1 MSTPDQTIHCR
12 LSGKYQI
19 RFVRDC
25 QKTYPTM
32 KYLKNQKQNMKKHY
46 QKVDIQQSYHI
57 PTIHLTIT
65 TQATGTVIPQLQCNL
80 VQPAIQYECE
90 KQYWEKL
97 LTTYCQTLPPF

>member
-1 MSTPDQTIHCR
+1 MSTPDQTIRCR

-19 RFVRDC
+19 RFVRHC
-25 QKTYPTM
+25 QKTYPTK

-65 TQATGTVIPQLQCNL
+65 TQATGTATPSLF
-80 VQPAIQYECE
+80 
-90 KQYWEKL
+90 
-97 LTTYCQTLPPF
+97 LTITQIKTENAM